1 MVILKKFLSKIAD
14 YAQYALPLQ
23 LYYNSVDYLVAFV
36 VPLLLQVSTVGI
48 PARLKCM
55 ACT

>member
-14 YAQYALPLQ
+14 YAQYALPIQ